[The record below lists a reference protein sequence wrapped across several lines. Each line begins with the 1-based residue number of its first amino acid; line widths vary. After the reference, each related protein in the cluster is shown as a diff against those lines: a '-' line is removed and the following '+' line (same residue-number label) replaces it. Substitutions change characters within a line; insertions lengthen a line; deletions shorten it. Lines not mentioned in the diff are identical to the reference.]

1 MFFVFLFLFVFF
13 FSIFFFF
20 FFFFFFF
27 IFFFFEEMA
36 HDVTVEAT
44 LRAKGV
50 GSSTKAVFV
59 ILKEVAGV
67 PEV

>member
-1 MFFVFLFLFVFF
+1 MYKLRLGCLLCAVYRDSGL
-13 FSIFFFF
+13 
-20 FFFFFFF
+20 
-27 IFFFFEEMA
+27 EEMA

-44 LRAKGV
+44 LQVKGV

>member
-1 MFFVFLFLFVFF
+1 MRVCLLVLVRLLLLHLLLL
-13 FSIFFFF
+13 

-27 IFFFFEEMA
+27 IFFLFEEMA

-44 LRAKGV
+44 LRVKGV